1 MSRVFGF
8 VFARGGSKGLPRKNL
23 LKIGGKPLLAHSID
37 TAKRVQR
44 VERIFVSTE
53 DPEIKQIA
61 EEYGAEVIDRP
72 PGLAEDKSAE
82 LDAWRHAVSYL
93 TARGENFDVLL
104 SLPATSPL
112 RSPEDVSRC
121 LEKLD
126 GDTDVVITVTPA
138 SRSPYFN
145 MVSRG
150 QDGSCQILS
159 PSSGYSRRQDAPEA
173 FDITTVAYAVKTEFL
188 QTRQNLLGGK
198 TKSVVIPKERAVD
211 IDDYW
216 DFKFAELIY
225 KEMNLSL
232 IHI

>member
-37 TAKRVQR
+37 TAKQVQR

-188 QTRQNLLGGK
+188 QTRQNLLDGK

-225 KEMNLSL
+225 KEMN
-232 IHI
+232 HVAE

>member
-8 VFARGGSKGLPRKNL
+8 VFARGGSKGLPRKNVL
-23 LKIGGKPLLAHSID
+23 RLGGKPLLAHSID
-37 TAKRVQR
+37 TAKQVQR

-72 PGLAEDKSAE
+72 PELAQDTAAE

-93 TARGENFDVLL
+93 EARGETFDVLM

-112 RSPEDVSRC
+112 RSPEDVNRC
-121 LEKLD
+121 LDALD
-126 GDTDVVITVTPA
+126 NDTDVVITVTPA

-145 MVSRG
+145 MVSREP
-150 QDGSCQILS
+150 DGSCEILFS
-159 PSSGYSRRQDAPEA
+159 PSTGYSRRQDVPEA

-188 QTRQNLLGGK
+188 RAHQKLLDGK

-225 KEMNLSL
+225 KEMN
-232 IHI
+232 HVAE

>member
-1 MSRVFGF
+1 M
-8 VFARGGSKGLPRKNL
+8 
-23 LKIGGKPLLAHSID
+23 AHSID

-225 KEMNLSL
+225 KEMN
-232 IHI
+232 HVAE

>member
-37 TAKRVQR
+37 TTKRVQR

-225 KEMNLSL
+225 KEMN
-232 IHI
+232 HVAE